1 MADHCHRFTRVRW
14 HENVHNSRAMT
25 AASTPLD
32 PPAHLAPG
40 DTNGPFGR
48 IRVVTPEPIRVESNP
63 SLMARARDG
72 VRRRPWIFPAVL
84 LGSAAVYLLVR
95 RR

>member
-1 MADHCHRFTRVRW
+1 
-14 HENVHNSRAMT
+14 MT
-25 AASTPLD
+25 AANMPLD
-32 PPAHLAPG
+32 PPAQRTRG
-40 DTNGPFGR
+40 DTDGPFGR
-48 IRVVTPEPIRVESNP
+48 IRVVTLEPIRVEAHP

-84 LGSAAVYLLVR
+84 LGSAAAYLLVR